1 MALLFFC
8 TSAECCRP
16 IVERLNM
23 NSIQQRLLG
32 AAAGLLTSELARGPW
47 RSKSFLAA
55 VTAMLVGLGLWV
67 ADAFKSGQLDS
78 NGTTP
83 NEIAQADPQG
93 IWARFH
99 QPVPGYVRVSAS
111 YIGGF
116 ILGWAFRSFLKL
128 VVVASCFVVGI
139 VGLGRY
145 AGWDTSTLQTRI
157 EHQAAGLR
165 ERAAHTRD
173 FLQGKLPSGM
183 GGGVGALLGWRRR
196 SRSAL
201 LNTGE

>member
-1 MALLFFC
+1 MSLPDIHLFP
-8 TSAECCRP
+8 S
-16 IVERLNM
+16 
-23 NSIQQRLLG
+23 LG
-32 AAAGLLTSELARGPW
+32 EQNLAV
-47 RSKSFLAA
+47 
-55 VTAMLVGLGLWV
+55 VTVMCFGMGLWV
-67 ADAFKSGQLDS
+67 ADAFKSGQRDS
-78 NGTTP
+78 TGTP
-83 NEIAQADPQG
+83 ISEIGQTDPQG
-93 IWARFH
+93 VWARFH

-128 VVVASCFVVGI
+128 GVAASCFVVGI

-173 FLQGKLPSGM
+173 SLQGKLPSGM

-201 LNTGE
+201 LENP